1 MSTFLMTDWTFFTET
16 KFAHTPVEVK
26 STRTNGTQMVG
37 IKNLI
42 HLKKKSED
50 LPHVDFVTPRPLV
63 YAVDANS
70 EAYTAH
76 NLQLAL
82 AHVCESKAESY

>member
-37 IKNLI
+37 IK
-42 HLKKKSED
+42 KS
-50 LPHVDFVTPRPLV
+50 HTPEEKIGRPTTCGLCDPS
-63 YAVDANS
+63 AS
-70 EAYTAH
+70 G
-76 NLQLAL
+76 
-82 AHVCESKAESY
+82 VCCWCY